1 LNERPRIFI
10 VDDDVDII
18 VTFKEGLEECGFEV
32 DGYNNPVTA
41 LREFKTNCYDLLIID
56 VRMPV
61 LDGFEL
67 AERLIRIDSSS
78 KICFITA
85 FDIYYKSLVAEYPN
99 LDFTC
104 FLRKPITIEALRRH
118 IVAELNKGSKP

>member
-1 LNERPRIFI
+1 LNDRPRIFI

-18 VTFKEGLEECGFEV
+18 ATFKEGLEECGFEV
-32 DGYNNPVTA
+32 DGYNNPVIA
-41 LREFKTNCYDLLIID
+41 LHEFKANRYDLLIID

-67 AERLIRIDSSS
+67 AEKILRIERSS

-85 FDIYYKSLVAEYPN
+85 FDIYFRSLVEEYPN

-104 FLRKPITIEALRRH
+104 FLRKPITIEALKRH
-118 IVAELNKGSKP
+118 IVAELNKGSGP